1 MTFPFA
7 LKNLD
12 CAAGV
17 RRQGSSTSALTRGLD
32 GERHRRFG
40 CLEQGEGD
48 TLRLGIDEDAS
59 TTGTEKTQNF

>member
-12 CAAGV
+12 SAAGA

-32 GERHRRFG
+32 GERRQRGG

-48 TLRLGIDEDAS
+48 TLRLGIDVDAS
-59 TTGTEKTQNF
+59 TTGTEKTQNS